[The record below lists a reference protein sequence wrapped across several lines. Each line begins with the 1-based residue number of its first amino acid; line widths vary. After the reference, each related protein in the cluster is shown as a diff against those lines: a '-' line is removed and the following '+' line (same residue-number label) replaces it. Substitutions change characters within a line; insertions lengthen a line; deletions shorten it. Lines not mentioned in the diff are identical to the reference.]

1 MCDMEQ
7 MIVQFPT
14 CPCCTPVPADQ
25 GKGSPPE
32 SGVLVMTPPMIAD
45 GELLEVGRSTGW
57 GLGGHR
63 LASGWGVPTERRR
76 AGLIWYLF
84 ASLPMALGF
93 CPGHWGWLPVSFFH
107 CHQPLFGA
115 RLPSF
120 LCGMSSFPHSLSP
133 LVPEGR
139 RAVLTSKPPI
149 RWAHAGIGKGFL
161 HPILFFHEIPT
172 ERIKSITIC

>member
-1 MCDMEQ
+1 MEQ

-76 AGLIWYLF
+76 AGAYMVPFCKSSYGPRLLSWTLGLAACVLF
-84 ASLPMALGF
+84 PLPPTIVWSKASLF
-93 CPGHWGWLPVSFFH
+93 
-107 CHQPLFGA
+107 PLWDVI
-115 RLPSF
+115 
-120 LCGMSSFPHSLSP
+120 FPPFSLSP
-133 LVPEGR
+133 C
-139 RAVLTSKPPI
+139 S
-149 RWAHAGIGKGFL
+149 
-161 HPILFFHEIPT
+161 
-172 ERIKSITIC
+172 